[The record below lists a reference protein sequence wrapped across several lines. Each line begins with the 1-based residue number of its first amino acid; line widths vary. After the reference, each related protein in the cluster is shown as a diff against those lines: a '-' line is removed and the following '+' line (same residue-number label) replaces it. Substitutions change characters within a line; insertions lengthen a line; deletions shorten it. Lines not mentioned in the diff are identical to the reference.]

1 MKNIELNLLSWRFLI
16 VFALI
21 YDKDKMKKEEFEKLI
36 KKLGGEIINVGKLV
50 KTVEQAVKAT
60 GSNPKQIIK
69 SLLFISEKEGP
80 ILVIVDG
87 ESKVDLN
94 KLAKIFGRVRLAVPE
109 EVVKITGFKIG
120 ELPPIGIKVKTILD
134 PKILENEFVIGGGG
148 SIEKLSKLNPE
159 KIVEYQKAIIV
170 DVKVE

>member
-1 MKNIELNLLSWRFLI
+1 MVGKRLEELI
-16 VFALI
+16 G
-21 YDKDKMKKEEFEKLI
+21 
-36 KKLGGEIINVGKLV
+36 KLGGEIINAGKPV

-60 GSNPKQIIK
+60 GSRPEQIIK

-94 KLAKIFGRVRLAVPE
+94 KLEKMFGKVRLATPE
-109 EVVKITGFKIG
+109 EVKQITGFEVG
-120 ELPPIGIKVKTILD
+120 ALPPVGIKVKTIVD
-134 PKILENEFVIGGGG
+134 RKVLENEFVIGGGG
-148 SIEKLSKLNPE
+148 RIDRLSKLNPR

-170 DVKVE
+170 DVKVK